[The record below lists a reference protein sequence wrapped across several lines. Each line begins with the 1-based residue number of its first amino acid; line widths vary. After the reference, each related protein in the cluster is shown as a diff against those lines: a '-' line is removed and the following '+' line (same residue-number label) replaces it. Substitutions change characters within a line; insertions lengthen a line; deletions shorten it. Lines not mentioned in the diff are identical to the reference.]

1 MSVKENPDNMKKK
14 FPSNLFQR
22 KSWLFSFLL
31 LSLLLLFWLLQVL
44 AGSCFLLITHNIH
57 SSKNNIYY
65 EGQGETCFQANIFL
79 VEDLYKMSWKHLQL
93 TIFCVTRRLL
103 DGVLK
108 KSQRRCFT
116 NTLTCLYKR
125 SRKYVFWRRLGWS
138 IDCYAKDVT
147 I

>member
-1 MSVKENPDNMKKK
+1 MKENPDNMKNR

-31 LSLLLLFWLLQVL
+31 LSSLLLFWLLQVP

-79 VEDLYKMSWKHLQL
+79 VEDLNKMSWKHLQL
-93 TIFCVTRRLL
+93 TIFCVTRLLL

-108 KSQRRCFT
+108 TSQRRCFT

-125 SRKYVFWRRLGWS
+125 SRKYVFWRRLG
-138 IDCYAKDVT
+138 
-147 I
+147 